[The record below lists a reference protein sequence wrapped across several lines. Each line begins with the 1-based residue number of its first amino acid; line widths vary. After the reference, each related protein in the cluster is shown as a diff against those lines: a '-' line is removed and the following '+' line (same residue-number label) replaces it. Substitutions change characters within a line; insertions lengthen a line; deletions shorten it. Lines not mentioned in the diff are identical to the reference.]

1 MLIKIRDAF
10 IQQATELEQGL
21 RLSPEGLICVNLN
34 LLGKGK
40 HVVLFIF

>member
-1 MLIKIRDAF
+1 MLIKIKDAF

-34 LLGKGK
+34 LLGK